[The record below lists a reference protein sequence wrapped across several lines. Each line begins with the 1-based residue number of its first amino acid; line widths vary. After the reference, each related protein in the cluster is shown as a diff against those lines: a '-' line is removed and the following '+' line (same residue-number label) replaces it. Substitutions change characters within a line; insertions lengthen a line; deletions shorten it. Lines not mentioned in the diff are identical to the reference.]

1 MTELLGLTLD
11 RAMAVCA
18 QMGFS
23 PEVTVTAAVR
33 HPVEHGSYRV
43 IRVRDGGRR
52 LVCARAP
59 ELTEE
64 WTDEVEKDR

>member
-23 PEVTVTAAVR
+23 PEVTYTAAVR
-33 HPVEHGSYRV
+33 HPVERGSYRV
-43 IRVRDGGRR
+43 IRVRDGGRQ

-59 ELTEE
+59 ELIEDE
-64 WTDEVEKDR
+64 TDEVEENR